1 MDIEKVYGKA
11 LFRYNKKSQFVLEES
26 LSFEEGVLTGKFT
39 CHQLYLKEGEKSSA
53 MNNTDFMM
61 LSNQVC
67 YLIIYLYLMDKFGL
81 TLDEL
86 VGMHGN
92 IAIYEQNFSFKK
104 TVDINDENEFK
115 AEIHNVRKNR
125 FEVTVQIN
133 GGNYITAIKLVVMR
147 RNIHF

>member
-1 MDIEKVYGKA
+1 
-11 LFRYNKKSQFVLEES
+11 
-26 LSFEEGVLTGKFT
+26 
-39 CHQLYLKEGEKSSA
+39 

-67 YLIIYLYLMDKFGL
+67 YLIIYLYFMDKFGL